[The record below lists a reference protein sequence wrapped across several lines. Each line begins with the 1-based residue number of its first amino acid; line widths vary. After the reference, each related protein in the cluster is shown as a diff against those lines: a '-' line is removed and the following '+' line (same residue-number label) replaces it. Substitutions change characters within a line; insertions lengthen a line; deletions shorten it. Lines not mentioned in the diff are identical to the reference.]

1 VSASPIP
8 PQPRR
13 SPLFSRYSDLGA
25 KLTSFSGWEMPLQF
39 QGIRQEH
46 QAVRQQVGVFD
57 ISHMG
62 KFILRGGNPLEAL
75 DPLVPS
81 DLSRLKPGKARYTLL
96 LNPEGG
102 ILDDLIVYCQA
113 DDEVVLI
120 VNAATRERD
129 HDWLQAHLPE
139 TTHLSDRSDSQV
151 LLALQG
157 QLAQSVL
164 QPLVDTNLAQLSV
177 FNHCQTEIFGHPA
190 FIARTGY
197 TGEDGFEIMLPPE
210 AGLHLWDY
218 LLEREAV
225 PCGLG
230 ARDTLRLEA
239 ALPLY
244 GQDMNEETT
253 PLEAGLDWLVH
264 LKRKGDFIG
273 RSILEHQ
280 AAEGWPRQLVG
291 IAMLGRSIARHDYS
305 LWHEGTSVGYVTSG
319 APSPTLGI
327 NIALG
332 YVPPGLSHPGQALE
346 VEIRGKRHPAE
357 VVKTPFYRRG

>member
-1 VSASPIP
+1 
-8 PQPRR
+8 
-13 SPLFSRYSDLGA
+13 
-25 KLTSFSGWEMPLQF
+25 MPLQF

-62 KFILRGGNPLEAL
+62 KFLLKGGNPLEAL

-102 ILDDLIVYCQA
+102 ILDDLIVYRQA
-113 DDEVVLI
+113 EDEVILI
-120 VNAATRERD
+120 VNAATQEAD
-129 HDWLQAHLPE
+129 KDWLQAHLPE
-139 TTHLSDRSDSQV
+139 KTQLRDRSETQV

-164 QPLVDTNLAQLSV
+164 QPLVDINLAQLSV
-177 FNHCQTEIFGHPA
+177 FNHGQTQIFGDPA

-197 TGEDGFEIMLPPE
+197 TGEDGFEIMLPAA
-210 AGLHLWDY
+210 AGLNLWDY
-218 LLEREAV
+218 LLEQEVA

-244 GQDMNEETT
+244 GQDMDEQTT

-264 LKRKGDFIG
+264 LERKGDFMG
-273 RSILEHQ
+273 RSVLEQQ
-280 AAEGWPRQLVG
+280 AAGGPSRQLVG
-291 IAMLGRSIARHDYS
+291 IAMVGRSIARHDYP
-305 LWHEGTSVGYVTSG
+305 LWQAGTPVGRVTSG

-332 YVPPGLSHPGQALE
+332 YVPLHLTTPGQTLE
-346 VEIRGKRHPAE
+346 VEVRGKRHLAE
-357 VVKTPFYRRG
+357 VVKTPFYLRH

>member
-1 VSASPIP
+1 
-8 PQPRR
+8 
-13 SPLFSRYSDLGA
+13 
-25 KLTSFSGWEMPLQF
+25 MPLQF

-62 KFILRGGNPLEAL
+62 KFLLKGGNPLEAL

-102 ILDDLIVYCQA
+102 ILDDLIVYRQA
-113 DDEVVLI
+113 EDEVILI
-120 VNAATRERD
+120 VNAATQEAD
-129 HDWLQAHLPE
+129 KDWLQAHLPE
-139 TTHLSDRSDSQV
+139 KTQLRDRSETQV

-164 QPLVDTNLAQLSV
+164 QPLVDINLAQLSV
-177 FNHCQTEIFGHPA
+177 FNHGQTQIFGDPA

-197 TGEDGFEIMLPPE
+197 TGEDGFEIMLPAA
-210 AGLHLWDY
+210 AGLNLWDY
-218 LLEREAV
+218 LLEQEVA

-244 GQDMNEETT
+244 GQDMDEQTT

-264 LKRKGDFIG
+264 LERKGDFMG
-273 RSILEHQ
+273 RSVLEQQ
-280 AAEGWPRQLVG
+280 AAGGPSRQLVG
-291 IAMLGRSIARHDYS
+291 IAMVGRSIARHDYP
-305 LWHEGTSVGYVTSG
+305 LWQAGTPVGRVTSG

-332 YVPPGLSHPGQALE
+332 YVPLHLTTPGQRLE
-346 VEIRGKRHPAE
+346 VEIRGKRHLAE
-357 VVKTPFYRRG
+357 VVKTPFYLRH

>member
-1 VSASPIP
+1 
-8 PQPRR
+8 
-13 SPLFSRYSDLGA
+13 
-25 KLTSFSGWEMPLQF
+25 MPLQF

-62 KFILRGGNPLEAL
+62 KFLLKGGNPLEAL

-102 ILDDLIVYCQA
+102 ILDDLIVYRQA
-113 DDEVVLI
+113 EDEVILI
-120 VNAATRERD
+120 VNAATQEAD
-129 HDWLQAHLPE
+129 KDWLQAHLPE
-139 TTHLSDRSDSQV
+139 KTQLRDRSETQV

-164 QPLVDTNLAQLSV
+164 QPLVDINLAQLSV
-177 FNHCQTEIFGHPA
+177 FNHGQTQIFGDPA

-197 TGEDGFEIMLPPE
+197 TGEDGFEIMLPAA
-210 AGLHLWDY
+210 AGLNLWDT
-218 LLEREAV
+218 LLEQEVV

-244 GQDMNEETT
+244 GQDMDEQTT

-264 LKRKGDFIG
+264 LERKGDFMG
-273 RSILEHQ
+273 RSVLEQQ
-280 AAEGWPRQLVG
+280 AAEGRPRQLVG
-291 IAMLGRSIARHDYS
+291 IAMLGRSIARHDYP
-305 LWHEGTSVGYVTSG
+305 LFQEGTPVGRVTSG

-332 YVPPGLSHPGQALE
+332 YVPPHLTIPGQGLE
-346 VEIRGKRHPAE
+346 VEIRGKRHRAE
-357 VVKTPFYRRG
+357 VVKTPFYRRS

>member
-1 VSASPIP
+1 MP
-8 PQPRR
+8 PLPRR
-13 SPLFSRYSDLGA
+13 SPLFPRYRDLGA

-46 QAVRQQVGVFD
+46 HAVRQQVGVFD

-62 KFILRGGNPLEAL
+62 KFLLRGGNPLDSL

-102 ILDDLIVYCQA
+102 ILDDLIVYRQA

-129 HDWLQAHLPE
+129 KDWIQAHLAE
-139 TTHLSDRSDSQV
+139 GTRLSDRSETQV

-164 QPLVDTNLAQLSV
+164 QPLVDTNLAQLSF
-177 FNHCQTEIFGHPA
+177 FNHCRTQMFGHPA

-210 AGLHLWDY
+210 AGLNLWDH
-218 LLEREAV
+218 LLEQGVV

-244 GQDMNEETT
+244 GQDMDEDTT
-253 PLEAGLDWLVH
+253 PLEAGLGWLVH
-264 LKRKGDFIG
+264 LERKGDFIG
-273 RSILEHQ
+273 RPRLQQQ
-280 AAEGWPRQLVG
+280 ATQGQARQLVG
-291 IAMLGRSIARHDYS
+291 IAMLGRPIARHDYP
-305 LWHEGTSVGYVTSG
+305 LWHEGTPVGHVTSG

-332 YVPPGLSHPGQALE
+332 YVPPHLTNPGQGLE

-357 VVKTPFYRRG
+357 VVKTPFYRRS